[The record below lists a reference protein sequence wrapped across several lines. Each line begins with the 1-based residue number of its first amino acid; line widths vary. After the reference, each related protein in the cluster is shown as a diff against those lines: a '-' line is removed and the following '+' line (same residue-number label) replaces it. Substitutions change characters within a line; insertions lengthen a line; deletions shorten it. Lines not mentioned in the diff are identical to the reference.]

1 MFKITLDATGII
13 LKGCKMKKY
22 AILLLTLFVLT
33 TCESDDPIQFKLST
47 QVNPPEGGTIS
58 PSSGTFDKG
67 EEITLKATPSDE
79 YVFKNWSDDASGDE
93 NPMTAVMTDD
103 MFVTANFEKRTYPLT
118 IEIQG
123 AGTVKEE
130 IVPGKSITDYLP
142 GTTVQLTAIPE
153 EGWEFVKWE
162 NSTSFKEENPMVIT
176 IDGPTTWTAIFD
188 PIVEEKVFVPDDNF
202 EQALIDLGLDD
213 VKDDYV
219 LGDNISWVE
228 ELDLS
233 DLGIEDLIG
242 IEGFHSLKD
251 LNCSDNNLHSL
262 DLRGNTDLG
271 SLKAE
276 NNEIELINF
285 SQNSSLCFLELKGN
299 NLSEID
305 LSKTESLI
313 LLDVSDN
320 ALESLDLSA
329 VNLWTLYATGNKFTC
344 VTVNETQ
351 LDIIAQFLSCITLDH
366 CWVVDPEVEFTLDC
380 SQTGS
385 KIFVPDDNFEQALI
399 DRGLDFVLDDY
410 VYQASIESI
419 EELRLENMQI
429 SDLTGIEGF
438 KNLKILVVSN
448 NLLQNIDVSQNS
460 LLQQLICDRNQ
471 LTSLDISQNLE
482 LGALAATDNQLT
494 CIQVSPYLLF
504 WMNWVGGPA
513 APWFAIDEGVEL
525 SVDCSVSNTQR
536 TYVPDDGLEQALIDL
551 GIDQV
556 LDDYVSTIEILN
568 LLFLDIS
575 RRNISDLTGL
585 EDFKGLH
592 ILNASNNDLTDVD
605 ISEWGTL
612 MQIDLRSN
620 PLTCIQMN
628 EEQIMTYE
636 GLGIPEILADNRVM
650 ISLDC
655 GF

>member
-1 MFKITLDATGII
+1 
-13 LKGCKMKKY
+13 MKKY
-22 AILLLTLFVLT
+22 AILLLTLLLLT

-47 QVNPPEGGTIS
+47 QANPPEGGTIS

-79 YVFKNWSDDASGDE
+79 YVFVNWSDDASGDE

-103 MFVTANFEKRTYPLT
+103 MFVTAHFEKRTYSLT

-130 IVPGKSITDYLP
+130 IVPGKSTTDYLP

-153 EGWEFVKWE
+153 DGWEFVKWE
-162 NSTSFKEENPMVIT
+162 NPMSSEEENPMVIT
-176 IDGPTTWTAIFD
+176 ITGPTTWTAIFD

-219 LGDNISWVE
+219 LGANISSVE

-271 SLKAE
+271 SLNAE
-276 NNEIELINF
+276 NNEIETINF
-285 SQNSSLCFLELKGN
+285 SQNNSLWLLQLNGN

-305 LSKTESLI
+305 LSHTESLI
-313 LLDVSDN
+313 VLEVSGN
-320 ALESLDLSA
+320 SLENLDLSDI
-329 VNLWTLYATGNKFTC
+329 NPWTLDATVNKFTC

-351 LDIIAQFLSCITLDH
+351 LDNINLVLSCITPDN
-366 CWVVDPEVEFTLDC
+366 CWVFDPEVEFSLDC
-380 SQTGS
+380 SQTGL

-399 DRGLDFVLDDY
+399 DLGLDYVLDDY
-410 VYQASIESI
+410 VYQAAIERI

-438 KNLKILVVSN
+438 KELNTLILSN
-448 NLLQNIDVSQNS
+448 NSLASIDLSQNTR
-460 LLQQLICDRNQ
+460 LQTLDCQNNQ
-471 LTSLDISQNLE
+471 LTSLDISNHVYSSVTVTGNPLSCIKVHKGQL
-482 LGALAATDNQLT
+482 LADSWAPGYWLT
-494 CIQVSPYLLF
+494 
-504 WMNWVGGPA
+504 A
-513 APWFAIDEGVEL
+513 DEGVRY
-525 SVDCSVSNTQR
+525 SVDCSVGWEDLTF
-536 TYVPDDGLEQALIDL
+536 VPDDALEQALINL
-551 GIDQV
+551 GLDDV
-556 LDDYVSTIEILN
+556 MDDYVRTIDILN
-568 LLFLDIS
+568 ITHLDLS
-575 RRNISDLTGL
+575 GRNITNITGM
-585 EDFKGLH
+585 EDFKGLWF
-592 ILNASNNDLTDVD
+592 IDLSNNN
-605 ISEWGTL
+605 ISSFDMSVLWPFASL
-612 MQIDLRSN
+612 DLRNN
-620 PLTCIQMN
+620 PLDCIQVN
-628 EEQIMTYE
+628 EFWIETGGGGLYFIWADE
-636 GLGIPEILADNRVM
+636 GVEF
-650 ISLDC
+650 SLDC
-655 GF
+655 GY